1 MAHVVR
7 HSSAWETFMTRSDDS
22 ILTNRKVSESGIELE
37 ARSGSIVMLNF
48 DIEVPNEATR
58 RKEHLLNTL
67 KKEVKIIM
75 EESVNRKAVNA
86 KSTYVTSLC
95 AAVEQCLLDGL
106 KRRLLGLFGERSTYA
121 LLHNIAKFC
130 PEAATVLT
138 LTIKAQD
145 DEFISCSSPYL
156 WIRVAL
162 LAKILPAI
170 IGFIHNSIH
179 CRRYYEKN
187 SLMLDAAKGGVV
199 AALLV
204 GPCAIDYTMMD
215 HQCDPYEEPLA
226 GELVER
232 HRNTHSCSAT
242 PPTPKRPPLTVMKR
256 GSSIVTSVD
265 SCSSPMCTFGRD
277 YVYSLHQN
285 VKASLLYGKNN
296 VTAAISPDGPPMKGY
311 LSLHQNSPGNVTIKW
326 SPNQLMHSSSQPSSA
341 SCDNLPCD
349 SDWLWRHLININ
361 ISDIIYVH
369 IHQYNENSPTTL
381 IFVGGDG
388 VQHSPMQFPAG
399 HHLLA
404 FLSCLESGLAPY
416 NRLDPPLWI
425 SREKGKIL
433 PKLRRKSIT
442 NELNANC
449 DEGSKSQDYVFRV
462 VPTCTPPL
470 LLNEQNNALDETV
483 IREISTINDST
494 TKLRKRDEKRA
505 VSESEVDELMKQ
517 NFKKACSSMRMQI
530 LARTFYGWLAYCG
543 HLRTIRNHLS
553 CLVDSKAI
561 VEETNGPVNEDF
573 WKKCR
578 DLKSEKMEKEFL
590 SRIYRFGINGNESF
604 MLRRKV
610 WPYLLGLVNWT
621 QDFEELENTYRA
633 NYYNDVVEWEKIEKI
648 VRERD
653 QEAFVAAR
661 LRYRTCNTESN
672 ESFQGTSLNNDAFEE
687 NNEISKNGKDNEEE
701 DLMTKFSA
709 NLHRIEKDVERCDR
723 SSAYFAKKKNLQKL
737 KTIMC
742 TYVWRN
748 LNEGYTQGMCDLA
761 APLLVIFDDEPLV
774 LACFDRLMLRMKQNF
789 PQRTG
794 MDDNLAYMN
803 SVLQV
808 MDPEFFEYIAE
819 NGDATHLSF
828 TYRWFLLDFKREFTY
843 PQVFRLWEVI
853 WAASSL
859 VTTHFHLFFALAM
872 IIAYR
877 HIIIDNRMDFT
888 DVIKF
893 YNEMAERHNVD
904 ELLDSARNLLER
916 LQTII
921 VELESTKN

>member
-1 MAHVVR
+1 MKSLWFIIRSCNNNVKKWIPEEKKNYVV
-7 HSSAWETFMTRSDDS
+7 D
-22 ILTNRKVSESGIELE
+22 
-37 ARSGSIVMLNF
+37 
-48 DIEVPNEATR
+48 
-58 RKEHLLNTL
+58 
-67 KKEVKIIM
+67 
-75 EESVNRKAVNA
+75 
-86 KSTYVTSLC
+86 
-95 AAVEQCLLDGL
+95 
-106 KRRLLGLFGERSTYA
+106 
-121 LLHNIAKFC
+121 
-130 PEAATVLT
+130 
-138 LTIKAQD
+138 
-145 DEFISCSSPYL
+145 
-156 WIRVAL
+156 
-162 LAKILPAI
+162 
-170 IGFIHNSIH
+170 
-179 CRRYYEKN
+179 
-187 SLMLDAAKGGVV
+187 
-199 AALLV
+199 V
-204 GPCAIDYTMMD
+204 GPCAIDYTMID
-215 HQCDPYEEPLA
+215 YQCDPYEEPLA
-226 GELVER
+226 GELVDR
-232 HRNTHSCSAT
+232 HRSIHSCSAT

-296 VTAAISPDGPPMKGY
+296 VTAAVSPDGPPMKGY

-341 SCDNLPCD
+341 SCENIVCD
-349 SDWLWRHLININ
+349 SDWLWRHIININ

-369 IHQYNENSPTTL
+369 IHQYSENLPTTL
-381 IFVGGDG
+381 VFVGGDG
-388 VQHSPMQFPAG
+388 VQQSPMEFPAG

-425 SREKGKIL
+425 SKEKGKIL
-433 PKLRRKSIT
+433 PKLRRRSIT
-442 NELNANC
+442 NYDSNSKTSSN
-449 DEGSKSQDYVFRV
+449 DENKSQSQDYVFRI
-462 VPTCTPPL
+462 VPTCVPSIPF
-470 LLNEQNNALDETV
+470 NFDETV
-483 IREISTINDST
+483 IHEIFTINDST
-494 TKLRKRDEKRA
+494 AKLKKRDEKRT
-505 VSESEVDELMKQ
+505 VSESEVDELMRLVRKRRNHKLKVVLTQ
-517 NFKKACSSMRMQI
+517 NFTKACSSMRMQI

-553 CLVDSKAI
+553 CLVDSKAV
-561 VEETNGPVNEDF
+561 VEETSGPVNEDF

-578 DLKSEKMEKEFL
+578 NLKSEKMEKEFL
-590 SRIYRFGINGNESF
+590 SRTYRYGIKGMEPF
-604 MLRRKV
+604 ILRRKV

-621 QDFEELENTYRA
+621 QDFEQLKNTYRA
-633 NYYNDVVEWEKIEKI
+633 EYYNDVVKWEKIEKI

-653 QEAFVAAR
+653 QEAFAAAR
-661 LRYRTCNTESN
+661 LRYRTCNAETNALSSLSN
-672 ESFQGTSLNNDAFEE
+672 EVFEE
-687 NNEISKNGKDNEEE
+687 SEETDGDEKNSEEE
-701 DLMTKFSA
+701 SLLAKFSA

-723 SSAYFAKKKNLQKL
+723 SSSYFAKKENLQKL
-737 KTIMC
+737 KTVMC

-761 APLLVIFDDEPLV
+761 APLLVILDDEPLV

-803 SVLQV
+803 SLLQV

-843 PQVFRLWEVI
+843 SQLFRIWEVI

-859 VTTHFHLFFALAM
+859 VTSHFHLFFALAM

-921 VELESTKN
+921 TEIEPIKN

>member
-1 MAHVVR
+1 M
-7 HSSAWETFMTRSDDS
+7 
-22 ILTNRKVSESGIELE
+22 
-37 ARSGSIVMLNF
+37 
-48 DIEVPNEATR
+48 
-58 RKEHLLNTL
+58 
-67 KKEVKIIM
+67 
-75 EESVNRKAVNA
+75 
-86 KSTYVTSLC
+86 
-95 AAVEQCLLDGL
+95 
-106 KRRLLGLFGERSTYA
+106 
-121 LLHNIAKFC
+121 
-130 PEAATVLT
+130 
-138 LTIKAQD
+138 
-145 DEFISCSSPYL
+145 
-156 WIRVAL
+156 
-162 LAKILPAI
+162 
-170 IGFIHNSIH
+170 IGDQ
-179 CRRYYEKN
+179 Y
-187 SLMLDAAKGGVV
+187 
-199 AALLV
+199 
-204 GPCAIDYTMMD
+204 
-215 HQCDPYEEPLA
+215 DPYEEPLA

-232 HRNTHSCSAT
+232 HRNTHSCSVT

-265 SCSSPMCTFGRD
+265 SCSSPVCTFGRE

-296 VTAAISPDGPPMKGY
+296 VTAAVSPDGPQLKGY
-311 LSLHQNSPGNVTIKW
+311 LSLHQNSPGNVTVKW

-341 SCDNLPCD
+341 SCDNLTCD
-349 SDWLWRHLININ
+349 NDWLWRHIISINIA
-361 ISDIIYVH
+361 DIIYVH
-369 IHQYNENSPTTL
+369 IHQYTKIRTAVCIQAFRDKAYMVDFRNELLTISDENLPTTL
-381 IFVGGDG
+381 IFIGGDG

-425 SREKGKIL
+425 SKERGKIL
-433 PKLRRKSIT
+433 PKLQRRSVT
-442 NELNANC
+442 SESSSRTSS
-449 DEGSKSQDYVFRV
+449 EESKSQDYVFRL
-462 VPTCTPPL
+462 VPTCAPPL
-470 LLNEQNNALDETV
+470 PLNESHESVTN
-483 IREISTINDST
+483 EISAVVDSI
-494 TKLRKRDEKRA
+494 TKLRKREEKRA
-505 VSESEVDELMKQ
+505 VSECEVDELMRQ
-517 NFKKACSSMRMQI
+517 NFKKACSSIRMQI
-530 LARTFYGWLAYCG
+530 LARAFYGWLAYCG

-553 CLVDSKAI
+553 CLVDSKAV
-561 VEETNGPVNEDF
+561 VEEASGPINEDF
-573 WKKCR
+573 WKMCR
-578 DLKSEKMEKEFL
+578 DLKSEKMEREFL
-590 SRIYRFGINGNESF
+590 SRTYRFGINGNESL

-610 WPYLLGLVNWT
+610 WPYLLGLVNWS
-621 QDFEELENTYRA
+621 QDFEQLKNTYRA
-633 NYYNDVVEWEKIEKI
+633 SYYNDVVEWEKIEKI

-653 QEAFVAAR
+653 QEAFAAAR

-672 ESFQGTSLNNDAFEE
+672 VSFQETFTNCDVFEE
-687 NNEISKNGKDNEEE
+687 NDETVGSERDDEAD
-701 DLMTKFSA
+701 DLMAKFSA

-723 SSAYFAKKKNLQKL
+723 SSVHFAKKENLQKL
-737 KTIMC
+737 KAVMC

-761 APLLVIFDDEPLV
+761 APLLVILDDEPLV

-803 SVLQV
+803 SLLQV

-843 PQVFRLWEVI
+843 PQVFRVWEVI

-893 YNEMAERHNVD
+893 YNEMAERHNVE

-916 LQTII
+916 LQTI
-921 VELESTKN
+921 VMELELIKN

>member
-1 MAHVVR
+1 
-7 HSSAWETFMTRSDDS
+7 
-22 ILTNRKVSESGIELE
+22 
-37 ARSGSIVMLNF
+37 
-48 DIEVPNEATR
+48 
-58 RKEHLLNTL
+58 
-67 KKEVKIIM
+67 
-75 EESVNRKAVNA
+75 
-86 KSTYVTSLC
+86 
-95 AAVEQCLLDGL
+95 
-106 KRRLLGLFGERSTYA
+106 
-121 LLHNIAKFC
+121 
-130 PEAATVLT
+130 
-138 LTIKAQD
+138 
-145 DEFISCSSPYL
+145 
-156 WIRVAL
+156 
-162 LAKILPAI
+162 
-170 IGFIHNSIH
+170 
-179 CRRYYEKN
+179 
-187 SLMLDAAKGGVV
+187 
-199 AALLV
+199 
-204 GPCAIDYTMMD
+204 MMD
-215 HQCDPYEEPLA
+215 HQYDPYEEPVA

-232 HRNTHSCSAT
+232 HRSIHSCSAT
-242 PPTPKRPPLTVMKR
+242 PPTPRRPPLTVMKR

-311 LSLHQNSPGNVTIKW
+311 LSLHQNSPGNVTVKW

-341 SCDNLPCD
+341 SCDSIPCD
-349 SDWLWRHLININ
+349 GDWLWRHIININ

-369 IHQYNENSPTTL
+369 IHQYNENLPTTL

-425 SREKGKIL
+425 SKEKGKIL

-442 NELNANC
+442 SEVSGNC
-449 DEGSKSQDYVFRV
+449 GEENKSQDYVFRL

-470 LLNEQNNALDETV
+470 LLNESRNCLDETV
-483 IREISTINDST
+483 IHEISAINDPI
-494 TKLRKRDEKRA
+494 TKLRKRDEKRT
-505 VSESEVDELMKQ
+505 VSESEVDELMRQ

-553 CLVDSKAI
+553 CLVDTKAI
-561 VEETNGPVNEDF
+561 VEETSGPVDEDF

-578 DLKSEKMEKEFL
+578 NSKSEKMEKEFL
-590 SRIYRFGINGNESF
+590 SRTYRFGINGNESL

-610 WPYLLGLVNWT
+610 WPYLLGLVNWS
-621 QDFEELENTYRA
+621 QDFEQLKNTYRA
-633 NYYNDVVEWEKIEKI
+633 QYYNDVVEWEKVEKI

-653 QEAFVAAR
+653 REAFLAAR
-661 LRYRTCNTESN
+661 LRYRTSNAESN
-672 ESFQGTSLNNDAFEE
+672 LSFQGTSLCNDVFEE
-687 NNEISKNGKDNEEE
+687 SNGTPKSEKDDDEE

-723 SSAYFAKKKNLQKL
+723 SSAYFAKKENLQKL
-737 KTIMC
+737 KTVMC

-761 APLLVIFDDEPLV
+761 APLLVILDDEPLV

-794 MDDNLAYMN
+794 MDDNLSYMN
-803 SVLQV
+803 SLLQV

-843 PQVFRLWEVI
+843 PQVFRIWEVI

-893 YNEMAERHNVD
+893 YNEMAERHNVE

-921 VELESTKN
+921 MELEPIKN

>member
-1 MAHVVR
+1 MVR
-7 HSSAWETFMTRSDDS
+7 HSSAWETFMTRSEES
-22 ILTNRKVSESGIELE
+22 IFTERKTSESGIEVE
-37 ARSGSIVMLNF
+37 TRSGSIVMVDF
-48 DIEVPNEATR
+48 DVEAPTEATR
-58 RKEHLLNTL
+58 RKERLLNTL
-67 KKEVKIIM
+67 KREVKIIM
-75 EESVNRKAVNA
+75 EESVNRKAINA

-106 KRRLLGLFGERSTYA
+106 KRRLLGLFGGRSTYA

-138 LTIKAQD
+138 LTIRAHD
-145 DEFISCSSPYL
+145 DEIVSCPSSYL
-156 WIRVAL
+156 WIRFAL

-170 IGFIHNSIH
+170 IGFIHNSVH

-187 SLMLDAAKGGVV
+187 SLILDAAKGGVV

-232 HRNTHSCSAT
+232 HRSIHSCSAT

-296 VTAAISPDGPPMKGY
+296 VTATVSPDGPPMKGY
-311 LSLHQNSPGNVTIKW
+311 LSLHQNSPGNVTVKW

-349 SDWLWRHLININ
+349 GDWLWRHIININ
-361 ISDIIYVH
+361 ISDIIYIH

-416 NRLDPPLWI
+416 NRLDPPLWF

-442 NELNANC
+442 KELNISH
-449 DEGSKSQDYVFRV
+449 DEESKSQDYVFRLV
-462 VPTCTPPL
+462 STCTPAL
-470 LLNEQNNALDETV
+470 LLNKPNHLDETM
-483 IREISTINDST
+483 IHEISTINDST
-494 TKLRKRDEKRA
+494 TKLRKRDEKRT
-505 VSESEVDELMKQ
+505 VSESEVDELMRQ

-553 CLVDSKAI
+553 CLVDSKTTI
-561 VEETNGPVNEDF
+561 EQTTGPVNEDF
-573 WKKCR
+573 WKECR
-578 DLKSEKMEKEFL
+578 NLKSEKMEKEFL
-590 SRIYRFGINGNESF
+590 SRTYRFGISGNESS

-621 QDFEELENTYRA
+621 QDFEQLKNTYRA
-633 NYYNDVVEWEKIEKI
+633 KYYNDVVEWEKIEKI

-653 QEAFVAAR
+653 REAFVAAR
-661 LRYRTCNTESN
+661 IRYQACKAESN
-672 ESFQGTSLNNDAFEE
+672 PSFHGTSLNNEVFEE
-687 NNEISKNGKDNEEE
+687 NNEIPKDQKDNDEE
-701 DLMTKFSA
+701 DIMEKFSA

-723 SSAYFAKKKNLQKL
+723 SSAYFAKKENLQKL
-737 KTIMC
+737 KTVMC

-761 APLLVIFDDEPLV
+761 APLLVILDDEPLV

-803 SVLQV
+803 SLLQV
-808 MDPEFFEYIAE
+808 MDPEFLEYITE
-819 NGDATHLSF
+819 NGDAIHLSF

-843 PQVFRLWEVI
+843 PQVFRIWEVI

-859 VTTHFHLFFALAM
+859 VTTHFHLFLALAM

-888 DVIKF
+888 DIIKF
-893 YNEMAERHNVD
+893 YNEMAERHNVE
-904 ELLDSARNLLER
+904 ELLDSARNLLKR

-921 VELESTKN
+921 VELEPIKN

>member
-1 MAHVVR
+1 MNRVARMVR
-7 HSSAWETFMTRSDDS
+7 HSSAWETFMTRSEES
-22 ILTNRKVSESGIELE
+22 IFTERKTSESGIEVE
-37 ARSGSIVMLNF
+37 TRSGSIVMVDF
-48 DIEVPNEATR
+48 DVEAPTEATR
-58 RKEHLLNTL
+58 RKERLLNTL
-67 KKEVKIIM
+67 KREVKIIM
-75 EESVNRKAVNA
+75 EESVNRKAINA

-106 KRRLLGLFGERSTYA
+106 KRRLLGLFGGRSTYA

-138 LTIKAQD
+138 LTIRAHD
-145 DEFISCSSPYL
+145 DEI
-156 WIRVAL
+156 V
-162 LAKILPAI
+162 
-170 IGFIHNSIH
+170 

-187 SLMLDAAKGGVV
+187 SLILDAAKGGVV

-232 HRNTHSCSAT
+232 HRSIHSCSAT

-296 VTAAISPDGPPMKGY
+296 VTATVSPDGPPMKGY
-311 LSLHQNSPGNVTIKW
+311 LSLHQNSPGNVTVKW

-349 SDWLWRHLININ
+349 GDWLWRHIININ
-361 ISDIIYVH
+361 ISDIIYIH

-416 NRLDPPLWI
+416 NRLDPPLWF

-442 NELNANC
+442 KELNISH
-449 DEGSKSQDYVFRV
+449 DEESKSQDYVFRLV
-462 VPTCTPPL
+462 STCTPAL
-470 LLNEQNNALDETV
+470 LLNKPNHLDETM
-483 IREISTINDST
+483 IHEISTINDST
-494 TKLRKRDEKRA
+494 TKLRKRDEKRT
-505 VSESEVDELMKQ
+505 VSESEVDELMRLV
-517 NFKKACSSMRMQI
+517 KKSFAV
-530 LARTFYGWLAYCG
+530 TTGLAYCG

-553 CLVDSKAI
+553 CLVDSKTTI
-561 VEETNGPVNEDF
+561 EQTTGPVNEDF
-573 WKKCR
+573 WKECR
-578 DLKSEKMEKEFL
+578 NLKSVGAFEKMEKEFL
-590 SRIYRFGINGNESF
+590 SRTYRFGISGNESS

-621 QDFEELENTYRA
+621 QDFEQLKNTYRA
-633 NYYNDVVEWEKIEKI
+633 KYYNDVVEWEKIEKI

-653 QEAFVAAR
+653 REAF
-661 LRYRTCNTESN
+661 
-672 ESFQGTSLNNDAFEE
+672 
-687 NNEISKNGKDNEEE
+687 E
-701 DLMTKFSA
+701 DIMEKFSA

-723 SSAYFAKKKNLQKL
+723 SSAYFAKKENLQKL
-737 KTIMC
+737 KTVMC

-761 APLLVIFDDEPLV
+761 APLLVILDDEPLV

-803 SVLQV
+803 SLLQV
-808 MDPEFFEYIAE
+808 MDPEFLEYITE
-819 NGDATHLSF
+819 NGDAIHLSF
-828 TYRWFLLDFKREFTY
+828 TYRWFLLDFKR
-843 PQVFRLWEVI
+843 
-853 WAASSL
+853 
-859 VTTHFHLFFALAM
+859 ALAM

-888 DVIKF
+888 DIIKF
-893 YNEMAERHNVD
+893 YNEMAERHNVE
-904 ELLDSARNLLER
+904 ELLDSARNLLKR

-921 VELESTKN
+921 VELEPIKN

>member
-1 MAHVVR
+1 MVW
-7 HSSAWETFMTRSDDS
+7 HSTAWETLMKRSEDS
-22 ILTNRKVSESGIELE
+22 IVTKRKASESEIKLKPRG
-37 ARSGSIVMLNF
+37 GSIVMADL
-48 DIEVPNEATR
+48 DIETPTEATR
-58 RKEHLLNTL
+58 RKEHLLNML

-75 EESVNRKAVNA
+75 EESVNRKTINA

-145 DEFISCSSPYL
+145 D
-156 WIRVAL
+156 
-162 LAKILPAI
+162 
-170 IGFIHNSIH
+170 N

-204 GPCAIDYTMMD
+204 GPCAIDYTTMD
-215 HQCDPYEEPLA
+215 YQYDPYEEPLA
-226 GELVER
+226 GELIER
-232 HRNTHSCSAT
+232 YRSTHPCLSTS
-242 PPTPKRPPLTVMKR
+242 PISKRPPLMVTKR
-256 GSSIVTSVD
+256 GSSIVTSID
-265 SCSSPMCTFGRD
+265 SCSSPVCTFGRD

-296 VTAAISPDGPPMKGY
+296 VTAAISPTGPPVKGY
-311 LSLHQNSPGNVTIKW
+311 LSLHQNSPGNVTVKW

-341 SCDNLPCD
+341 SHEKLHDNN
-349 SDWLWRHLININ
+349 WLWRHIININ
-361 ISDIIYVH
+361 ISEIIYIH
-369 IHQYNENSPTTL
+369 IHQYTENLPTTL

-388 VQHSPMQFPAG
+388 VQHSPMHFPAG

-425 SREKGKIL
+425 SKEKGKIL
-433 PKLRRKSIT
+433 PKLRRKSTT
-442 NELNANC
+442 NELNTNC
-449 DEGSKSQDYVFRV
+449 SEKSKSQDYVFRL

-470 LLNEQNNALDETV
+470 QLNESNNDLDESV
-483 IREISTINDST
+483 IREVATANDSI
-494 TKLRKRDEKRA
+494 TKLRKREEKRTL
-505 VSESEVDELMKQ
+505 SDSEVDELMRQ
-517 NFKKACSSMRMQI
+517 HFTKACSSMRMQI
-530 LARTFYGWLAYCG
+530 LARSFYGWLAYCG

-553 CLVDSKAI
+553 SLIDSKAI
-561 VEETNGPVNEDF
+561 VEEASIPVDEDF

-578 DLKSEKMEKEFL
+578 NLKSEKMEKEFL
-590 SRIYRFGINGNESF
+590 SRTYRFGISENGSF

-610 WPYLLGLVNWT
+610 WPYLLGLVNWS
-621 QDFEELENTYRA
+621 QDFEQLKNTYRA
-633 NYYNDVVEWEKIEKI
+633 KYYNDVVEWEKIEKI

-653 QEAFVAAR
+653 QEAFIAAR
-661 LRYRTCNTESN
+661 LRYRASDAKFNS
-672 ESFQGTSLNNDAFEE
+672 ESFEGTSLSNDVFKE
-687 NNEISKNGKDNEEE
+687 NNEISKSEKDNEEE
-701 DLMTKFSA
+701 DLMTKFSV

-723 SSAYFAKKKNLQKL
+723 SSAYFAKKENLQKL
-737 KTIMC
+737 KAVMC

-748 LNEGYTQGMCDLA
+748 LNEGYIQGMCDLA
-761 APLLVIFDDEPLV
+761 APLLVILDDESLV

-794 MDDNLAYMN
+794 MDDNLTYMN
-803 SVLQV
+803 SLLQV
-808 MDPEFFEYIAE
+808 MDPEFFEYIAK
-819 NGDATHLSF
+819 NGDAAHLSF

-843 PQVFRLWEVI
+843 PQVFRVWEVI

-893 YNEMAERHNVD
+893 YNEMAERHNVE
-904 ELLDSARNLLER
+904 ELLDSARNLLRR

-921 VELESTKN
+921 MEIESIKN